1 MASSTSRVA
10 TAAGV
15 VVLMG
20 SLVMCGS
27 ETPDPD
33 NCLPTQGSSRSP
45 NSLRGATGAKVQ
57 PMVTGTYT
65 FTSGFG
71 PRWGTSHNGID
82 LAAPIGTPFY
92 APIDGIVVAAG
103 DSGASDENGFDNWII
118 VDSATADGSTLSTV
132 YGHMF
137 PDGVLVTVGDEVRA
151 GDLIGLVGNA
161 GGSTGPHLHFEVW
174 PGGRLD
180 GGSPIDPMPWLADAA
195 ELDVPQQRPTSPN
208 VQLVATETPLGAGCT
223 GLTRPGGRSLAP
235 GSVPEEFREW
245 IAQAAQT
252 CEAIDAPL
260 LASQLYAENR
270 FRYGPSS
277 PVSPAGARG
286 PGQFMPATWASIGQD
301 YDGDGV
307 AEVNSIGDA
316 VMAMADYDCQM
327 WELTQQWLREGKVS
341 GDGTELMLSAYNCGP
356 GNTLASGGVCGNAE
370 TTGYVRTILAG
381 RADFAGVDQ
390 PRPPSVRGS
399 RVVDAALGWLGTEYA
414 WGGGDATGPTR
425 GIADGGVADEHGDHN
440 KVGFDCSGLVV
451 YAVAQAT
458 DGRIVLPHQDSA
470 QVSDPRGTPI
480 THAADLQPGDIVQP
494 HPGHVWIWMGDN
506 QVVEAPQSGEKVR
519 ITEWT
524 PPKNV
529 RAIRFT

>member
-1 MASSTSRVA
+1 MASSTSRFA
-10 TAAGV
+10 LAAGV
-15 VVLMG
+15 VAVMG

-27 ETPDPD
+27 DNPEPD
-33 NCLPTQGSSRSP
+33 NCLPTQGASRSP
-45 NSLRGATGAKVQ
+45 NSLRGASGKKVQ

-71 PRWGTSHNGID
+71 PRWGGQHNGVD

-92 APIDGIVVAAG
+92 APMDGIVVAAG
-103 DSGASDENGFDNWII
+103 DSGPGDEGGFDNWII
-118 VDSATADGSTLSTV
+118 VDSVTSNGQTISTV
-132 YGHMF
+132 YGHMY
-137 PDGVLVTVGDEVRA
+137 PDGVLVDVGDEVRA
-151 GDLIGLVGNA
+151 GDLIGAVGNA

-180 GGSPIDPMPWLADAA
+180 GGSPIDPMGWLADAG
-195 ELDVPQQRPTSPN
+195 ELDAPEQGQATPN
-208 VQLVATETPLGAGCT
+208 VRLVAAETSLGAGCA
-223 GLTRPGGRSLAP
+223 GLARPGGSTLEA

-245 IAQAAQT
+245 ILEAAQT
-252 CEAIDAPL
+252 CDAIDAPL
-260 LASQLYAENR
+260 LASQLYQENN
-270 FRYGPSS
+270 FRHGPSS
-277 PVSPAGARG
+277 PVSPSGARG
-286 PGQFMPATWASIGQD
+286 PGQFMPATWSGIGKD

-307 AEVNSIGDA
+307 ADVNSIGDA

-327 WELTQQWLREGKVS
+327 WELTQQWLREGKVH

-356 GNTLASGGVCGNAE
+356 GGTLASGGVCGNAE
-370 TTGYVRTILAG
+370 TTGYVRDIIA
-381 RADFAGVDQ
+381 RRPDFAGVDQ
-390 PRPPSVRGS
+390 APRPPVTRSP
-399 RVVDAALGWLGTEYA
+399 VVDAALGWLGTEYA
-414 WGGGDATGPTR
+414 WGGGDTSGPTR
-425 GIADGGVADEHGDHN
+425 GIRDGGVADAHGDHN
-440 KVGFDCSGLVV
+440 KIGFDCSGLVL

-480 THAADLQPGDIVQP
+480 TTSSDLKPGDIVQP
-494 HPGHVWIWMGDN
+494 YPGHVWIWLGDN
-506 QVVEAPQSGEKVR
+506 KVVEAPQSGGKVR